1 MHIHYRVITKYKPQ
15 HDNSSL
21 REHTYKYAFVYC
33 WGSVAAGCGDAGLSD
48 GLPCNGG

>member
-21 REHTYKYAFVYC
+21 RVHVSMPLYC
-33 WGSVAAGCGDAGLSD
+33 WGSVAGCGDAGLTD
-48 GLPCNGG
+48 GLPCGGG